1 MTNDKIKIVH
11 NAAKYNPINQDDI
24 KMIYGIKNKKNN
36 IRNPLFDITKGKN
49 HDAEICE
56 RTTGINVR

>member
-36 IRNPLFDITKGKN
+36 NRNPLFDITMGQKHG
-49 HDAEICE
+49 AEICE
-56 RTTGINVR
+56 LTTGFNVR